1 MQPGTPID
9 DRTLA
14 ITKIVESEEEVK
26 SLLRH
31 LQEVADG
38 VAFKSSPRSGQFLR
52 YIVEQAIAGHFDS
65 LKERV
70 IGVELFGR
78 LPTYDTGDDAI
89 VRVTASDVRRRLL
102 QHYGRYGSIAE
113 YRISLPV
120 GSYIPEITRDF
131 VDKPKLPEADADH
144 TPAALAQ
151 HPEPFLVPLPAVTIH
166 SAQVTV
172 QAEHPQADSPLDS
185 TKPFVWRRQ
194 VWLAIGVAIGLL
206 MLGGS
211 VLYFRTRPAVFPF
224 ESVRINP
231 WATFFSSAR
240 PTQIITSDPN
250 ITEIQGFTGGEITAS
265 DYANHNYFAGPN
277 KLTPEQDNFC
287 RIILRGDKAATVDT
301 QIAVTIAQL
310 AQSSGRRVSVHGAR
324 SIRLSDLRTED
335 NFVLLGS
342 PRSDPWF
349 GLFNDQL
356 DFQFA
361 LNKALKQEYV
371 RNVHPRAGEQALYI
385 PTAPGWATGQSYAI
399 IAVVRNPDQTGN
411 VLLLAG
417 ATVEG
422 TQAAGELI
430 TDPGRLSNDLKK
442 CGIPASGPLH
452 PFEMLLRLNTMAG
465 SPNDVDVTACH
476 VLPDGSTH

>member
-1 MQPGTPID
+1 MQPGTSID
-9 DRTLA
+9 DRTSE
-14 ITKIVESEEEVK
+14 ITKIVESEEE
-26 SLLRH
+26 LTHLRH
-31 LQEVADG
+31 HLKEVVDG
-38 VAFKSSPRSGQFLR
+38 AAFKSSSRSGQFLR

-78 LPTYDTGDDAI
+78 SPSYDTGEDAI

-102 QHYGRYGSIAE
+102 QHYGRYGSTSE

-120 GSYIPEITRDF
+120 GSYIPEFTRDVTAKPLSSEAN
-131 VDKPKLPEADADH
+131 VDLTPEANS
-144 TPAALAQ
+144 Q
-151 HPEPFLVPLPAVTIH
+151 RPEPFLVSLPPATTH
-166 SAQVTV
+166 PDQP
-172 QAEHPQADSPLDS
+172 AEHPKIDAPHSFTRL
-185 TKPFVWRRQ
+185 FVRRRHAS
-194 VWLAIGVAIGLL
+194 LAIGVAIAVF
-206 MLGGS
+206 MLGGYAF
-211 VLYFRTRPAVFPF
+211 YFRTRIAVFSL
-224 ESVRINP
+224 ESVRVNP

-250 ITEIQGFTGGEITAS
+250 IAEIQGFTGGEITAS
-265 DYANHNYFAGPN
+265 DYANHDYFAGPN

-310 AQSSGRRVSVHGAR
+310 AQSGGRSVGVRGAR

-356 DFQFA
+356 HFQFVFD
-361 LNKALKQEYV
+361 KALKQEYI
-371 RNVHPRAGEQALYI
+371 RNVHLRAGEQANYI

-399 IAVVRNPDQTGN
+399 IAVVRNPDHNGN

-417 ATVEG
+417 ANVEG
-422 TQAAGELI
+422 TEAAGELV
-430 TDPGRLSNDLKK
+430 TDPGRLANGMKK
-442 CGIPASGPLH
+442 CGLRVYGPLH
-452 PFEMLLRLNTMAG
+452 HFEMLLRLNTMAG
-465 SPNDVDVTACH
+465 SPNDVDVMACH
-476 VLPDGSTH
+476 VLSDGPGH